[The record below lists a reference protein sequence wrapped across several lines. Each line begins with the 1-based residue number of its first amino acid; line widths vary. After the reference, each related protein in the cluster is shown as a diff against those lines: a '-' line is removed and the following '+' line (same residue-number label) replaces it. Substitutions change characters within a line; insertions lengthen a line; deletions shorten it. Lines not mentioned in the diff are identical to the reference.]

1 MQMDQLIAE
10 FPAQLRRAI
19 AISEAHA
26 VPRTFEPK
34 NIAIFGMGG
43 SAFGGELFANITE
56 NSIAVPVSIHRSYEI
71 PAYIGPDTLC
81 IICSYSGNTEETLSA
96 AEQAK
101 NKKATVIAVA
111 SGGQLQQ
118 FAQLNNY
125 PFILIPSGQ
134 PPRTAF
140 GYTFVQL
147 LHIAHTFGL
156 IPDYYNRLNR
166 TIELLEHY
174 SSSIRK
180 QAEKTALDSVK
191 RIPIIYSDENMQAV
205 ALRWRQQIAENA
217 KILCWHHT
225 LPEMNHNELVG
236 WGKEH
241 PLHEQSVVYLLRSK
255 SGIHPRTELHYRFL
269 EEYLATKQ
277 TKIIEIIAET
287 GDIFSDMFYLI
298 HYGDWLSY
306 YMALRNE
313 VDPIEVQVINR
324 LKNFLSEK
332 A

>member
-19 AISEAHA
+19 AISEAHPI
-26 VPRTFEPK
+26 PRTFEPK
-34 NIAIFGMGG
+34 SIAIFGMGG
-43 SAFGGELFANITE
+43 SAFGGELFANVTE
-56 NSIAVPVSIHRSYEI
+56 NSITVPVSIHRNYEI
-71 PAYIGPDTLC
+71 PEYIGTDTLC

-101 NKKATVIAVA
+101 HKKATVIAVS

-118 FAQLNNY
+118 FAQINNY

-174 SSSIRK
+174 SVTIRA
-180 QAEKTALDSVK
+180 QSEQTALDSIK

-241 PLHEQSVVYLLRSK
+241 PLHEQSVVFMLQSK
-255 SGIHPRTELHYRFL
+255 SAIHARTQLHFQFL
-269 EEYLATKQ
+269 KNYLASKRA
-277 TKIIEIIAET
+277 KISEIRADT
-287 GDIFSDMFYLI
+287 GDVLSDMFYLI

-313 VDPIEVQVINR
+313 VDPIEVEVINR
-324 LKNFLSEK
+324 LKNFLSEQ

>member
-19 AISEAHA
+19 EISEAH
-26 VPRTFEPK
+26 PLQRNFEPQ
-34 NIAIFGMGG
+34 NVAIFGMGG
-43 SAFGGELFANITE
+43 SAFGGELFANMSE
-56 NSIAVPVSIHRSYEI
+56 NSITIPVSIHRSYEI
-71 PAYIGPDTLC
+71 PAYIGKNTLC

-96 AEQAK
+96 TEQATRK
-101 NKKATVIAVA
+101 GAGVIAIS

-118 FAQLNNY
+118 LAQQNNF
-125 PFILIPSGQ
+125 PFIHIPSGQ

-147 LHIAHTFGL
+147 LHIAHSFGL

-166 TIELLEHY
+166 SIEHLEQI
-174 SSSIRK
+174 SNDIRS
-180 QAEKTALDSVK
+180 QAEQLALDSVK
-191 RIPIIYSDENMQAV
+191 RIPIIYSDESLQAV

-236 WGKEH
+236 WGKDH
-241 PLHEQSVVYLLRSK
+241 PMHEISVVYMLQSQV
-255 SGIHPRTELHYRFL
+255 GIHARTKHHFQFL
-269 EEYLATKQ
+269 KDYLATKK
-277 TKIIEIIAET
+277 TKVIEIKADT
-287 GDIFSDMFYLI
+287 GDLLSDIFYLI
-298 HYGDWLSY
+298 HFGDWLSY

-324 LKNFLSEK
+324 LKNFLSEQ